1 MPQTNINL
9 GSTQAPYWEQVIE
22 LKPNEIKKIQY
33 VTDNFQLLEAS
44 TPNALKVS
52 FGGSMIQTPFSAGM
66 GYRLTEPVQFIELW
80 NNSDVY
86 LKVDFVIGIGEIKDN
101 RLTISGQI
109 QTVTQNKMFA
119 KISAGT
125 INVSNT
131 YNYTLSAGN
140 SVSLCVTSGE
150 LTFNA
155 NSNGINFNNLI
166 LSGGQSLDFTTAN
179 DLMLTIT
186 GSGSFNYFVGEY

>member
-1 MPQTNINL
+1 
-9 GSTQAPYWEQVIE
+9 
-22 LKPNEIKKIQY
+22 
-33 VTDNFQLLEAS
+33 
-44 TPNALKVS
+44 
-52 FGGSMIQTPFSAGM
+52 MIQTPFSAGM